1 MANRTGKGQFNK
13 NDKRINR
20 DGRPKGSKDLGA
32 LFRRIGHEVAT
43 KKDGSPLLGPDGKPM
58 TVIEAIARQMAQDP
72 KRQVEFIDRGWG
84 PVPSKSEVTG
94 ADGGPIPVKL
104 FDYGDTITRVLG
116 PDDDQ

>member
-1 MANRTGKGQFNK
+1 MSNPTGKGGFGERKHQ
-13 NDKRINR
+13 INR

-58 TVIEAIARQMAQDP
+58 TVIEAIARQWAQDP

-94 ADGGPIPVKL
+94 ADDGPVRIVVEYANGKRPTT
-104 FDYGDTITRVLG
+104 DAT
-116 PDDDQ
+116 